1 MNQESHIT
9 KIYKLLNNLD
19 FLIYSSHKTS
29 TQTLVNTFKTNNY
42 NAAHCHTTMD
52 ENNENNENSFISKLN
67 EYKLIN
73 NKKLKIISVIRN
85 PCHRLISSFFQSKHD
100 EEIMFLK
107 ISPNKTTVNTND
119 IDELCDMYCG
129 MIENNQESQES
140 IYELSTIFNINII
153 ENLEKKEHYY
163 YYNHDLFELFVL
175 DFNKTIGDHY
185 LEYLNAIFKI
195 HLNLNEPIKNNL
207 TINKT
212 YYLKYIE
219 VKKRT
224 QENDHVNELIKSR
237 NHTFYFDAF
246 NIDLNYLL

>member
-1 MNQESHIT
+1 MNPESHIT
-9 KIYKLLNNLD
+9 KIYKLINNLD

-52 ENNENNENSFISKLN
+52 ENNENNENYFISKLN

-100 EEIMFLK
+100 DEIMFLQ
-107 ISPNKTTVNTND
+107 ISPDKTTVNTND
-119 IDELCDMYCG
+119 IDKLCDIYCG
-129 MIENNQESQES
+129 MIENNNANRES
-140 IYELSTIFNINII
+140 IDELSTILNINII

-175 DFNKTIGDHY
+175 DFNRTVDYHY
-185 LEYLNAIFKI
+185 LEYLNTIFTI
-195 HLNLNEPIKNNL
+195 HLNKPIKVNL
-207 TINKT
+207 TKNKI
-212 YYLKYIE
+212 YYSKYIE

-224 QENDHVNELIKSR
+224 QEITHINEIIKSK
-237 NHTFYFDAF
+237 NNSFYFDAF
-246 NIDLNYLL
+246 ISDDTIN